1 MIVGWLVGLLMIN
14 SLSIGLLCSGPR
26 CPKSV
31 TLMHN
36 VLILRDEEGWQVLV
50 SWEVDNWLLVDQE
63 GGKARGGGCMLMGAR
78 CKVQGAQSQ

>member
-50 SWEVDNWLLVDQE
+50 SWSVGQL
-63 GGKARGGGCMLMGAR
+63 GG
-78 CKVQGAQSQ
+78 